1 MKLQNDVQQTIVKL
15 VREIPY
21 TTPQD
26 IIDDFEK
33 SLMYSISSKVMI
45 NCILEKIELEIQK
58 LIEWSIIYEVEEEG
72 ELVGYYQTDWTDEQ
86 INSSIMFKQSEK

>member
-26 IIDDFEK
+26 ILDSFEK
-33 SLMYSISSKVMI
+33 ILMYSISSKTMI
-45 NCILEKIELEIQK
+45 KWILENVELEIQK
-58 LIEWSIIYEVEEEG
+58 LLEWGIIYEVVEEG
-72 ELVGYYQTDWTDEQ
+72 ELAGYYQTDWTNEQ
-86 INSSIMFKQSEK
+86 INSFIMCK

>member
-26 IIDDFEK
+26 ILDSFEK
-33 SLMYSISSKVMI
+33 ILMYSISSKTMI
-45 NCILEKIELEIQK
+45 KWILENVELEIQK
-58 LIEWSIIYEVEEEG
+58 LLEWGIIYEVEEEEEEEG
-72 ELVGYYQTDWTDEQ
+72 EFAGYYQTDWTKEK
-86 INSSIMFKQSEK
+86 ILNSI